1 MKSLFLKSSIER
13 ESEVGGFEKR
23 GLEKTLIFFRKNLV
37 ISEKVLNFEDLPLT
51 RKRVRQ
57 GERLKTE
64 KIEIRLLENIFE
76 LFQKRFG
83 NKK

>member
-23 GLEKTLIFFRKNLV
+23 GLEKTLNFFRKNLV

-57 GERLKTE
+57 GERLKNR
-64 KIEIRLLENIFE
+64 KD
-76 LFQKRFG
+76 
-83 NKK
+83 